1 MNIAS
6 CKLLHSALK
15 LRKQSAGDLL
25 KCIRSVNVL
34 TMTATDFGESC
45 HTASSEPFFYNQ
57 SYRLVKHTSPI
68 VVDNNGR
75 CVIAEEVG
83 QRDSKTDR
91 PLKWKCTAECKLPTS
106 NEAQCIIAV
115 KALFEEPVHKLRE
128 ALNRIDE
135 CTEHGHYTRMLSI
148 NTPKPYYELAGH
160 PLPCATVN
168 SNCKSRLKI
177 LRAAAT
183 HFPLLRRLV
192 VLLYEAIRLHRL
204 LDNIDTRLCAGDFKK
219 LVQIC
224 DIVDYKV
231 IFSASSISA
240 DAVSVDTV
248 ADDTDL
254 PIGLQ
259 QPNLPDLESELHV
272 QYAAIISEVEK
283 KFADDAEFPCC
294 SCERLLLRKQ
304 VTAFK
309 LSDAKFNSVKW
320 KSLKR
325 HILQN
330 NSDTASQ
337 THYVCQ
343 YCRPVLN
350 KDKMPSRCILNGL
363 FTEPM
368 PKELEALDPLSKQ
381 LIQRGKA
388 FQAVVRLGTHT
399 GKVPTY
405 NSLKA
410 CKGTIF
416 FLPLPLDKTLQ
427 TIEDVENSK
436 DVDSVGLPDPE
447 LYILVS
453 GKPSKQKVLWQSM
466 VNIAQVRAA
475 VQKLKQINWL
485 YANIDDGSVDD
496 ASRRIVESV
505 SDTTSTMLAKV
516 TADDVKSFQS
526 YTIRRL
532 DQNQSSLTDS
542 EHYKLMNVK
551 EDALSNKLK
560 HLDVLC
566 FPTLFPSGRFGESH
580 DRSTPISLSE
590 FVKSRLLNRDSRF
603 RKDNQY
609 VFYLL
614 WQKEMR
620 ELAAGVYNLMKGTR
634 QHALPVGD
642 FMDRVSNSDEN
653 VEANLSTVFQ
663 SVRGSK

>member
-1 MNIAS
+1 M
-6 CKLLHSALK
+6 
-15 LRKQSAGDLL
+15 
-25 KCIRSVNVL
+25 
-34 TMTATDFGESC
+34 
-45 HTASSEPFFYNQ
+45 
-57 SYRLVKHTSPI
+57 
-68 VVDNNGR
+68 
-75 CVIAEEVG
+75 
-83 QRDSKTDR
+83 
-91 PLKWKCTAECKLPTS
+91 
-106 NEAQCIIAV
+106 
-115 KALFEEPVHKLRE
+115 
-128 ALNRIDE
+128 
-135 CTEHGHYTRMLSI
+135 
-148 NTPKPYYELAGH
+148 
-160 PLPCATVN
+160 
-168 SNCKSRLKI
+168 
-177 LRAAAT
+177 
-183 HFPLLRRLV
+183 
-192 VLLYEAIRLHRL
+192 LYEAIRLHRL
-204 LDNIDTRLCAGDFKK
+204 LDNIDTGLCAGDFKK
-219 LVQIC
+219 LVQTC
-224 DIVDYKV
+224 DIEDYKV
-231 IFSASSISA
+231 LFSASSISA
-240 DAVSVDTV
+240 DAVSVDAV

-259 QPNLPDLESELHV
+259 QPNLPDLDSELHV

-283 KFADDAEFPCC
+283 KFSDDAEFPCC
-294 SCERLLLRKQ
+294 SCERLLRKQ

-309 LSDAKFNSVKW
+309 LSDAKFNSEKW

-325 HILQN
+325 HILHN
-330 NSDTASQ
+330 NSDAASQ

-410 CKGTIF
+410 CKGTMF

-436 DVDSVGLPDPE
+436 DMDSVGLPNPE

-453 GKPSKQKVLWQSM
+453 GKPSKQNVLWQSM

-485 YANIDDGSVDD
+485 YANIDDSSVDD

-532 DQNQSSLTDS
+532 DQKQSSLTDS
-542 EHYKLMNVK
+542 EHFKLMNVK

-560 HLDVLC
+560 HLDVLR

-642 FMDRVSNSDEN
+642 FMDRVSNSDKN

-663 SVRGSK
+663 SVRGSKQSCTCTCSLYVNSYLEHVQIPCNVYICLGTFNYPQTHNCN

>member
-1 MNIAS
+1 MHHYCVEELLDYGAMHCIAHKKIKKNRAYSKQNKQKISIAQKARYYLTEPKADKKELYVQNLKKSISSQSALRKKLLRAFKVSRQPLAEKIKESKLAKAVLNIAS
-6 CKLLHSALK
+6 RKLLHSALK
-15 LRKQSAGDLL
+15 LRKQSAGELL
-25 KCIRSVNVL
+25 KCIRSVNAL

-45 HTASSEPFFYNQ
+45 HTASSEPFFYDQ

-68 VVDNNGR
+68 AVDDSGR

-83 QRDSKTDR
+83 QRDSKTER

-106 NEAQCIIAV
+106 NEAQCIVAV

-168 SNCKSRLKI
+168 SNCKSRLRI

-204 LDNIDTRLCAGDFKK
+204 LDNIDTGLCAGDFKK
-219 LVQIC
+219 LVRIC
-224 DIVDYKV
+224 DIENYKV
-231 IFSASSISA
+231 LFSANSISA
-240 DAVSVDTV
+240 DAVSVDAV

-259 QPNLPDLESELHV
+259 KPNLPDLESELHV
-272 QYAAIISEVEK
+272 QYAAIICEVEK

-309 LSDAKFNSVKW
+309 LSNAKFNSEKW

-330 NSDTASQ
+330 NSDAASQ

-410 CKGTIF
+410 CKGTMF

-453 GKPSKQKVLWQSM
+453 GKP
-466 VNIAQVRAA
+466 
-475 VQKLKQINWL
+475 
-485 YANIDDGSVDD
+485 
-496 ASRRIVESV
+496 
-505 SDTTSTMLAKV
+505 
-516 TADDVKSFQS
+516 
-526 YTIRRL
+526 
-532 DQNQSSLTDS
+532 
-542 EHYKLMNVK
+542 EHN
-551 EDALSNKLK
+551 A
-560 HLDVLC
+560 
-566 FPTLFPSGRFGESH
+566 
-580 DRSTPISLSE
+580 
-590 FVKSRLLNRDSRF
+590 
-603 RKDNQY
+603 
-609 VFYLL
+609 
-614 WQKEMR
+614 
-620 ELAAGVYNLMKGTR
+620 
-634 QHALPVGD
+634 
-642 FMDRVSNSDEN
+642 
-653 VEANLSTVFQ
+653 
-663 SVRGSK
+663 